1 MKIVV
6 VGAKGTLGSA
16 IANYWNDPRVERR
29 IAANVGGSVVE
40 SNDVVIPL
48 NLPDFDLCSRLFV
61 VETLSDF
68 KPDVVVN
75 AAGVNLIDWLE
86 TRANTARNV
95 HANAVAN
102 LKEAVRRT
110 GALLVQFGCGE
121 IFFRDRLTR
130 LPEPNEGTKGAEKLQ
145 NGGDGGNGEGVGGGC
160 GETGASASSLI
171 LPNSATSQEV
181 VFDECA
187 TLQEVVFDEWGNARP
202 ILTIAPDAPAFSELD
217 TPNPASVYAKTK
229 LESERIAAEAP
240 KSLILRTSSI
250 FGETTEYS
258 SGNLV
263 ESLLKAFK
271 RTRRLSALNDKI
283 VEPTW
288 AVDVLCALKTLVRT
302 GATGLYHLSGGSRGT
317 ARDVAE
323 FIAER
328 RGLTNVQIA
337 GISSKEY
344 GFSAP
349 QSAFTALRSIKY
361 GDLDGV
367 YRLPD
372 WRSALGDYLDWRE
385 SGGK

>member
-6 VGAKGTLGSA
+6 VGAMGTLGSA

-29 IAANVGGSVVE
+29 IAANVGAPVAE

-121 IFFRDRLTR
+121 IFYRDRLTR
-130 LPEPNEGTKGAEKLQ
+130 LPEPNEGAKTLQ
-145 NGGDGGNGEGVGGGC
+145 NGENRRKGEGASDGR
-160 GETGASASSLI
+160 GENGTAASSLI
-171 LPNSATSQEV
+171 LPNSATS
-181 VFDECA
+181 
-187 TLQEVVFDEWGNARP
+187 QEVVFDEWGNARP

-217 TPNPASVYAKTK
+217 KPNPASVYAKTK

-349 QSAFTALRSIKY
+349 QSAFTALRSVKY
-361 GDLDGV
+361 GELDGV

-372 WRSALGDYLDWRE
+372 WRSALADYLDWRDD
-385 SGGK
+385 GGK

>member
-29 IAANVGGSVVE
+29 IAANVGASVVE

-110 GALLVQFGCGE
+110 GSLLVQFGCGE
-121 IFFRDRLTR
+121 VFYRDRLTR
-130 LPEPNEGTKGAEKLQ
+130 LPEPNEGMKTLQ
-145 NGGDGGNGEGVGGGC
+145 NGENGRNGEGNNGGNGVVG
-160 GETGASASSLI
+160 ENGAAASSLI

-181 VFDECA
+181 VFDE
-187 TLQEVVFDEWGNARP
+187 WGNARP
-202 ILTIAPDAPAFSELD
+202 VLTIAPDASAFSELD
-217 TPNPASVYAKTK
+217 KPNPASVYAKTK
-229 LESERIAAEAP
+229 LESERIAAEAS

-328 RGLTNVQIA
+328 RGLANVQIA

-344 GFSAP
+344 GFTAP
-349 QSAFTALRSIKY
+349 QSAFTALRSVKY

-372 WRSALGDYLDWRE
+372 WRSALADYLDWRVE
-385 SGGK
+385 K

>member
-1 MKIVV
+1 MEKGRGMKIVV
-6 VGAKGTLGSA
+6 VGAMGTLGSA

-29 IAANVGGSVVE
+29 IAANVGAPVVE

-110 GALLVQFGCGE
+110 GALLVQFGCAE
-121 IFFRDRLTR
+121 IFYRDRLTR
-130 LPEPNEGTKGAEKLQ
+130 LPEPNEGAESLQ
-145 NGGDGGNGEGVGGGC
+145 NRENGQKNE
-160 GETGASASSLI
+160 GASDGRGENGTTASSLI
-171 LPNSATSQEV
+171 LPNSATS
-181 VFDECA
+181 
-187 TLQEVVFDEWGNARP
+187 QEVVFDEWGNARP

-217 TPNPASVYAKTK
+217 KPNPASVYAKTK

-349 QSAFTALRSIKY
+349 QSAFTALRSVKY
-361 GDLDGV
+361 GDLDDV

-372 WRSALGDYLDWRE
+372 WRSALADYLDWRE

>member
-6 VGAKGTLGSA
+6 VGAMGTLGSA

-29 IAANVGGSVVE
+29 IAANVGAPVVE

-110 GALLVQFGCGE
+110 GALLVQFGCAE
-121 IFFRDRLTR
+121 IFYRDRLTR
-130 LPEPNEGTKGAEKLQ
+130 LPEPNEGAESLQ
-145 NGGDGGNGEGVGGGC
+145 NRENGQKNE
-160 GETGASASSLI
+160 GASDGRGENGTTASSLI
-171 LPNSATSQEV
+171 LPNSATS
-181 VFDECA
+181 
-187 TLQEVVFDEWGNARP
+187 QEVVFDEWGNARP

-217 TPNPASVYAKTK
+217 KPNPASVYAKTK

-349 QSAFTALRSIKY
+349 QSAFTALRSVKY
-361 GDLDGV
+361 GDLDDV

-372 WRSALGDYLDWRE
+372 WRSALADYLDWRE

>member
-29 IAANVGGSVVE
+29 IAERLGGSVVE
-40 SNDVVIPL
+40 SNDVIIPL

-110 GALLVQFGCGE
+110 GSLLVQFGCGE
-121 IFFRDRLTR
+121 IFYRDRLTR
-130 LPEPNEGTKGAEKLQ
+130 TPEPNEGAEGAKTLQ
-145 NGGDGGNGEGVGGGC
+145 NGGENKQNSEDLSGGRGENG
-160 GETGASASSLI
+160 AAPSSLI
-171 LPNSATSQEV
+171 LPNSATS
-181 VFDECA
+181 
-187 TLQEVVFDEWGNARP
+187 QEVVFDEWGNARP
-202 ILTIAPDAPAFSELD
+202 ILTIAPDAPAFSESD
-217 TPNPASVYAKTK
+217 KPNPASVYAKTK

-258 SGNLV
+258 SGNLA

-349 QSAFTALRSIKY
+349 QSAFTALRSVKY
-361 GDLDGV
+361 GELNGV
-367 YRLPD
+367 YPLPD
-372 WRSALGDYLDWRE
+372 WRSALADYLDWRD
-385 SGGK
+385 GAGK

>member
-29 IAANVGGSVVE
+29 IAANVGATVVE
-40 SNDVVIPL
+40 ADDVVIPL

-121 IFFRDRLTR
+121 IFYRDRLTR
-130 LPEPNEGTKGAEKLQ
+130 LPEPNEGAKTFQDEKDGR
-145 NGGDGGNGEGVGGGC
+145 NSEDGGEQ
-160 GETGASASSLI
+160 TPSSLI

-181 VFDECA
+181 VFDE
-187 TLQEVVFDEWGNARP
+187 WGNARP
-202 ILTIAPDAPAFSELD
+202 VLTIAPDAPAFSELD
-217 TPNPASVYAKTK
+217 KPNPASVYAKTK
-229 LESERIAAEAP
+229 LESERIAAEAS

-328 RGLTNVQIA
+328 RGLANVQIA

-344 GFSAP
+344 GFTAP
-349 QSAFTALRSIKY
+349 QSAFTALRSVKY

-372 WRSALGDYLDWRE
+372 WCSALADYLDWRDE
-385 SGGK
+385 K

>member
-6 VGAKGTLGSA
+6 VGAMGTLGSA

-29 IAANVGGSVVE
+29 IAANVGGPVVE

-110 GALLVQFGCGE
+110 GSLLVQFGCGE
-121 IFFRDRLTR
+121 IFYRDRLTR
-130 LPEPNEGTKGAEKLQ
+130 LPEPNEGAKSLQ
-145 NGGDGGNGEGVGGGC
+145 NGENGQNSEGGNVENR
-160 GETGASASSLI
+160 TAPSSLI
-171 LPNSATSQEV
+171 LPNSAAS
-181 VFDECA
+181 
-187 TLQEVVFDEWGNARP
+187 QEVVFDEWGNARP
-202 ILTIAPDAPAFSELD
+202 ILTIAPEAPAFSELD
-217 TPNPASVYAKTK
+217 KPNPASVYAKTK

-349 QSAFTALRSIKY
+349 QSAFTALRSVKY
-361 GDLDGV
+361 GELDGV

-372 WRSALGDYLDWRE
+372 WRSALADYLDWRE

>member
-6 VGAKGTLGSA
+6 VGAMGTLGSA

-29 IAANVGGSVVE
+29 IAANVGGPSVE

-110 GALLVQFGCGE
+110 GSLLVQFGCGE
-121 IFFRDRLTR
+121 IFYRDRLTR
-130 LPEPNEGTKGAEKLQ
+130 LPEPNEGAKTLQ
-145 NGGDGGNGEGVGGGC
+145 NGENGKKNE
-160 GETGASASSLI
+160 GASDGRGESGTAASSLI
-171 LPNSATSQEV
+171 LPNSANS
-181 VFDECA
+181 
-187 TLQEVVFDEWGNARP
+187 QEVVFDEWGNARP

-217 TPNPASVYAKTK
+217 KPNPASVYAKTK

-349 QSAFTALRSIKY
+349 QSAFTALRSAKY

-372 WRSALGDYLDWRE
+372 WRSALAEYLDWRE
-385 SGGK
+385 SGAK

>member
-29 IAANVGGSVVE
+29 IAANVGAPVVE

-110 GALLVQFGCGE
+110 GALLVQFGCAE
-121 IFFRDRLTR
+121 IFYRDRLTR
-130 LPEPNEGTKGAEKLQ
+130 LPEPNEGTKSLQ
-145 NGGDGGNGEGVGGGC
+145 NRGNGQKGEGAGDGRGENG
-160 GETGASASSLI
+160 TAASSLI
-171 LPNSATSQEV
+171 LPNSATS
-181 VFDECA
+181 
-187 TLQEVVFDEWGNARP
+187 QEVVFDEWGNARP

-217 TPNPASVYAKTK
+217 KPNPASVYAKTK

-349 QSAFTALRSIKY
+349 QSAFTALRSVKY
-361 GDLDGV
+361 GDLDDV

-372 WRSALGDYLDWRE
+372 WRSALADYLDWRE

>member
-1 MKIVV
+1 MEKGRGMKIVV
-6 VGAKGTLGSA
+6 VGAMGTLGSA

-29 IAANVGGSVVE
+29 IAANVGAPVVE

-110 GALLVQFGCGE
+110 GALLVQFGCAE
-121 IFFRDRLTR
+121 IFYRDRLTR
-130 LPEPNEGTKGAEKLQ
+130 LPEPNEGTKSLQ
-145 NGGDGGNGEGVGGGC
+145 NRGNGQKGEGAGDGRGENG
-160 GETGASASSLI
+160 TAASSLI
-171 LPNSATSQEV
+171 LPNSATS
-181 VFDECA
+181 
-187 TLQEVVFDEWGNARP
+187 QEVVFDEWGNARP

-217 TPNPASVYAKTK
+217 KPNPASVYAKTK

-349 QSAFTALRSIKY
+349 QSAFTALRSVKY
-361 GDLDGV
+361 GDLDDV

-372 WRSALGDYLDWRE
+372 WRSALADYLDWRE

>member
-1 MKIVV
+1 MEKGRGMKIVV
-6 VGAKGTLGSA
+6 VGAMGTLGSA

-29 IAANVGGSVVE
+29 IAANVGAPVVE

-110 GALLVQFGCGE
+110 GALLVQFGCAE
-121 IFFRDRLTR
+121 IFYRDRLTR
-130 LPEPNEGTKGAEKLQ
+130 LPEPNEGTKSLQ
-145 NGGDGGNGEGVGGGC
+145 NGGNGQKGEGAGDGR
-160 GETGASASSLI
+160 GENGTAASSLI
-171 LPNSATSQEV
+171 LPNSATS
-181 VFDECA
+181 
-187 TLQEVVFDEWGNARP
+187 QEVVFDEWGNARP

-217 TPNPASVYAKTK
+217 KPNPASVYAKTK

-349 QSAFTALRSIKY
+349 QSAFTALRSVKY
-361 GDLDGV
+361 GELDGV

-372 WRSALGDYLDWRE
+372 WRSALADYLDWRDG
-385 SGGK
+385 GGK

>member
-16 IANYWNDPRVERR
+16 IANYWNDSRVERR

-121 IFFRDRLTR
+121 IFYRDRLTR
-130 LPEPNEGTKGAEKLQ
+130 LPEPNEGTKTFQ
-145 NGGDGGNGEGVGGGC
+145 NGEKGGNDEGLSGGRVENG
-160 GETGASASSLI
+160 TAASSLI
-171 LPNSATSQEV
+171 LPNPASS
-181 VFDECA
+181 
-187 TLQEVVFDEWGNARP
+187 QEVVFDEWGNARP

-217 TPNPASVYAKTK
+217 KPNPASVYAKTK

-328 RGLTNVQIA
+328 RGLSNVQIA

-349 QSAFTALRSIKY
+349 QSAFTALRSVKY
-361 GDLDGV
+361 GELNGV

-372 WRSALGDYLDWRE
+372 WRSSLADYLDWRDG
-385 SGGK
+385 GGK

>member
-1 MKIVV
+1 MGEIGEKEGRGMKIVV

-29 IAANVGGSVVE
+29 IAANVGATVVE
-40 SNDVVIPL
+40 SDDVVIPL

-121 IFFRDRLTR
+121 IFYRDRLTR
-130 LPEPNEGTKGAEKLQ
+130 LPEPNEGAKTLQ
-145 NGGDGGNGEGVGGGC
+145 NSENGQAGEGQ
-160 GETGASASSLI
+160 APSSLI
-171 LPNSATSQEV
+171 LPDSATS
-181 VFDECA
+181 
-187 TLQEVVFDEWGNARP
+187 QEVVFDEWGNARP
-202 ILTIAPDAPAFSELD
+202 VLTIAPDAPAFSELD
-217 TPNPASVYAKTK
+217 KPNPASVYAKTK
-229 LESERIAAEAP
+229 LESERIAAEAS
-240 KSLILRTSSI
+240 KSLILRTSLI

-328 RGLTNVQIA
+328 RGLANVQIA

-344 GFSAP
+344 GFTAP
-349 QSAFTALRSIKY
+349 QSAFTALRSVKY

-372 WRSALGDYLDWRE
+372 WRSALADYLDWRDE
-385 SGGK
+385 K

>member
-16 IANYWNDPRVERR
+16 IANYWNDSRVERR
-29 IAANVGGSVVE
+29 IAANVGAPVVE
-40 SNDVVIPL
+40 SDDVVIPL

-121 IFFRDRLTR
+121 IFYRDRLTR
-130 LPEPNEGTKGAEKLQ
+130 LPEPNEEPKGAETLQ
-145 NGGDGGNGEGVGGGC
+145 NGENRGNGEDANGGRD
-160 GETGASASSLI
+160 ENGATSSSLI

-181 VFDECA
+181 VFDE
-187 TLQEVVFDEWGNARP
+187 WGNARP
-202 ILTIAPDAPAFSELD
+202 ILTISPDASAFSELD
-217 TPNPASVYAKTK
+217 KPNPASVYAKTK

-288 AVDVLCALKTLVRT
+288 AVDVLCALKTLLRT

-328 RGLTNVQIA
+328 RGLSNVQIA

-344 GFSAP
+344 GFTAP
-349 QSAFTALRSIKY
+349 QSAFTALRSVKY

-372 WRSALGDYLDWRE
+372 WRSALADYLAWRD
-385 SGGK
+385 GGEK

>member
-29 IAANVGGSVVE
+29 IAANVGASVVE
-40 SNDVVIPL
+40 SDDVVIPL

-110 GALLVQFGCGE
+110 GSLLVQFGCGE
-121 IFFRDRLTR
+121 VFYRDRLTR
-130 LPEPNEGTKGAEKLQ
+130 LPEPNEGVKTLQ
-145 NGGDGGNGEGVGGGC
+145 NGENGRNNENANGGRSENG
-160 GETGASASSLI
+160 TAASSLI

-181 VFDECA
+181 VFDE
-187 TLQEVVFDEWGNARP
+187 WGNARP
-202 ILTIAPDAPAFSELD
+202 VLTIAPDAPAFSELD
-217 TPNPASVYAKTK
+217 KPNPASVYAKTK

-328 RGLTNVQIA
+328 RGLANVQIA

-344 GFSAP
+344 GFTAP
-349 QSAFTALRSIKY
+349 QSAFTALRSVKY

-372 WRSALGDYLDWRE
+372 WRSALADYLDWRVE
-385 SGGK
+385 K

>member
-29 IAANVGGSVVE
+29 IAANVGASVVE
-40 SNDVVIPL
+40 SDDVVIPL

-110 GALLVQFGCGE
+110 GSLLVQFGCGE
-121 IFFRDRLTR
+121 VFYRDRLTR
-130 LPEPNEGTKGAEKLQ
+130 LPEPNEGTKTLQ
-145 NGGDGGNGEGVGGGC
+145 NGENERNGEGNNGGNGVVG
-160 GETGASASSLI
+160 ENGAAASSLI
-171 LPNSATSQEV
+171 LPDFATS
-181 VFDECA
+181 
-187 TLQEVVFDEWGNARP
+187 QEVVFDEWGNARP
-202 ILTIAPDAPAFSELD
+202 VLTIAPDASAFSELD
-217 TPNPASVYAKTK
+217 KPNPASVYAKTK

-328 RGLTNVQIA
+328 RGLANVQIA

-344 GFSAP
+344 GFTAP
-349 QSAFTALRSIKY
+349 QSAFTALRSVKY

-372 WRSALGDYLDWRE
+372 WRSALADYLDWRVE
-385 SGGK
+385 K

>member
-1 MKIVV
+1 MEKGREMKIVV
-6 VGAKGTLGSA
+6 VGAMGTLGSA

-29 IAANVGGSVVE
+29 IAANVGASVVE

-110 GALLVQFGCGE
+110 GALLVQFGCAE
-121 IFFRDRLTR
+121 IFYRDRLTR
-130 LPEPNEGTKGAEKLQ
+130 LPEPNEGAESFQ
-145 NGGDGGNGEGVGGGC
+145 NGENGQKDE
-160 GETGASASSLI
+160 GASDGRGENGTTASSLI
-171 LPNSATSQEV
+171 LPNSATS
-181 VFDECA
+181 
-187 TLQEVVFDEWGNARP
+187 QEVVFDEWGNARP

-217 TPNPASVYAKTK
+217 KPNPASVYAKTK

-349 QSAFTALRSIKY
+349 QSAFTALRSVKY
-361 GDLDGV
+361 GELDGV

-372 WRSALGDYLDWRE
+372 WRSALADYLDWRDD
-385 SGGK
+385 GGK

>member
-16 IANYWNDPRVERR
+16 IANYWNDSRIERR
-29 IAANVGGSVVE
+29 IAANVGAPVVE

-110 GALLVQFGCGE
+110 GAFLVQFGCGE
-121 IFFRDRLTR
+121 IFYRDRLTR
-130 LPEPNEGTKGAEKLQ
+130 LPEPNEGAKGAKTLQ
-145 NGGDGGNGEGVGGGC
+145 NSESGGNDEGLSGGRGEN
-160 GETGASASSLI
+160 GAAASSLI
-171 LPNSATSQEV
+171 LPNSATS
-181 VFDECA
+181 
-187 TLQEVVFDEWGNARP
+187 QEVVFDEWGNARP

-217 TPNPASVYAKTK
+217 KPNPASVYAKTK

-328 RGLTNVQIA
+328 RGLANVQIA

-349 QSAFTALRSIKY
+349 QSAFTALRSVKY
-361 GDLDGV
+361 GELDGV

-372 WRSALGDYLDWRE
+372 WRSALADYLDWRDG
-385 SGGK
+385 SGK

>member
-6 VGAKGTLGSA
+6 VGAMGTLGSA
-16 IANYWNDPRVERR
+16 IAKYWNDPRVERR
-29 IAANVGGSVVE
+29 IAAGVGGSVVE
-40 SNDVVIPL
+40 SSDVVIPL

-86 TRANTARNV
+86 TRANTARNA

-121 IFFRDRLTR
+121 IFYRDRLTR
-130 LPEPNEGTKGAEKLQ
+130 TPEPNEGAFEGK
-145 NGGDGGNGEGVGGGC
+145 NGENGKNERLFEVGG
-160 GETGASASSLI
+160 ERQSSPAF
-171 LPNSATSQEV
+171 PNSVNSREV
-181 VFDECA
+181 A
-187 TLQEVVFDEWGNARP
+187 FDEWGNARP
-202 ILTIAPDAPAFSELD
+202 ILTIDPSAPAFSELD
-217 TPNPASVYAKTK
+217 KPNPASVYAKTK

-240 KSLILRTSSI
+240 RSLILRTSSI

-271 RTRRLSALNDKI
+271 RTRRLFALNDKI

-288 AVDVLCALKTLVRT
+288 AVDVLCALKTLVRA
-302 GATGLYHLSGGSRGT
+302 GATGLYHLGGASRGT
-317 ARDVAE
+317 PRDVAE
-323 FIAER
+323 FVAER

-337 GISSKEY
+337 GISSQEY
-344 GFSAP
+344 GISAP
-349 QSAFTALRSIKY
+349 QSAFTALRSVKY

-372 WRSALGDYLDWRE
+372 WRSALADYLVWRDG
-385 SGGK
+385 GGK

>member
-16 IANYWNDPRVERR
+16 IANYWNDSRVERR
-29 IAANVGGSVVE
+29 IAANVGAPVVE

-68 KPDVVVN
+68 KPDVVFN

-121 IFFRDRLTR
+121 IFYRDRLTR
-130 LPEPNEGTKGAEKLQ
+130 LPEPNEGVKGEETLQ
-145 NGGDGGNGEGVGGGC
+145 NGENGED
-160 GETGASASSLI
+160 GEGASAGRNGNEATASSLI
-171 LPNSATSQEV
+171 LPNSATSQEL
-181 VFDECA
+181 VFD
-187 TLQEVVFDEWGNARP
+187 DWGNARP
-202 ILTIAPDAPAFSELD
+202 VLTIAPDAPAFSELD
-217 TPNPASVYAKTK
+217 MPNPASVYAKTK

-328 RGLTNVQIA
+328 RGLANVQIA

-349 QSAFTALRSIKY
+349 QSAFTA
-361 GDLDGV
+361 
-367 YRLPD
+367 
-372 WRSALGDYLDWRE
+372 
-385 SGGK
+385 

>member
-1 MKIVV
+1 MEKGRGMKIVV
-6 VGAKGTLGSA
+6 VGAMGTLGSA

-29 IAANVGGSVVE
+29 IAANVGAPVVE

-110 GALLVQFGCGE
+110 GALLVQFGCAE
-121 IFFRDRLTR
+121 IFYRDRLTR
-130 LPEPNEGTKGAEKLQ
+130 LPEPNEGTKTLQ
-145 NGGDGGNGEGVGGGC
+145 DGEDGQNSEGGNGQ
-160 GETGASASSLI
+160 TPSSLI
-171 LPNSATSQEV
+171 LPNSAAS
-181 VFDECA
+181 
-187 TLQEVVFDEWGNARP
+187 QEVVFDEWGNARP
-202 ILTIAPDAPAFSELD
+202 ILTISPDAPAFSELD
-217 TPNPASVYAKTK
+217 KPNPASVYAKTK

-302 GATGLYHLSGGSRGT
+302 GATGLYHLSGDSRGT

-328 RGLTNVQIA
+328 RGFANVQIA

-349 QSAFTALRSIKY
+349 QSAFTALRSVKY
-361 GDLDGV
+361 GELDGV

-372 WRSALGDYLDWRE
+372 WRSALADYLDWRDG
-385 SGGK
+385 GGK

>member
-6 VGAKGTLGSA
+6 VGAMGTLGSA

-29 IAANVGGSVVE
+29 IAANVGAPVVE

-110 GALLVQFGCGE
+110 GALLVQFGCAE
-121 IFFRDRLTR
+121 IFYRDRLTR
-130 LPEPNEGTKGAEKLQ
+130 LPEPNEGAESLQ
-145 NGGDGGNGEGVGGGC
+145 NRENGQKNE
-160 GETGASASSLI
+160 GASDGRGENGTTASSLI
-171 LPNSATSQEV
+171 LPNSATS
-181 VFDECA
+181 
-187 TLQEVVFDEWGNARP
+187 QEVVFDEWGNARP

-217 TPNPASVYAKTK
+217 KPNPASVYAKTK

-349 QSAFTALRSIKY
+349 QSAFTALRSVKY

-372 WRSALGDYLDWRE
+372 WCSALADYLDWRDD
-385 SGGK
+385 GGK

>member
-29 IAANVGGSVVE
+29 IAANVGAPVVE
-40 SNDVVIPL
+40 SDDVVIPL

-86 TRANTARNV
+86 TRANTARNA

-110 GALLVQFGCGE
+110 GSLLVQFGCGE
-121 IFFRDRLTR
+121 IFYRDRLTR
-130 LPEPNEGTKGAEKLQ
+130 LPEPNEGAGTVQ
-145 NGGDGGNGEGVGGGC
+145 NGGNGQNGEDWKRGNGENDRVP
-160 GETGASASSLI
+160 SSLI

-181 VFDECA
+181 VFDE
-187 TLQEVVFDEWGNARP
+187 WGNARP
-202 ILTIAPDAPAFSELD
+202 VLTISPDAPAFSELD
-217 TPNPASVYAKTK
+217 KPNPASVYAKTK
-229 LESERIAAEAP
+229 LESERIAAEAS

-288 AVDVLCALKTLVRT
+288 AVDVLCSLKTLVRT

-317 ARDVAE
+317 VRDVAE

-328 RGLTNVQIA
+328 RGLTDIQIA

-344 GFSAP
+344 GFTAP
-349 QSAFTALRSIKY
+349 QSAFTALRSVKY
-361 GDLDGV
+361 NDLDGV

-372 WRSALGDYLDWRE
+372 WRSALADYLDWRD
-385 SGGK
+385 GGAK

>member
-1 MKIVV
+1 MEKGRGMKIVV
-6 VGAKGTLGSA
+6 VGAMGTLGSA

-29 IAANVGGSVVE
+29 IAANVGAPVVE
-40 SNDVVIPL
+40 SNDVVSPL

-110 GALLVQFGCGE
+110 GALLVQFGCAE
-121 IFFRDRLTR
+121 IFYRDRLTR
-130 LPEPNEGTKGAEKLQ
+130 LPEPNEGTKTLQ
-145 NGGDGGNGEGVGGGC
+145 DGEDGQNSEGGNGQ
-160 GETGASASSLI
+160 TPSSLI
-171 LPNSATSQEV
+171 LPNSAAS
-181 VFDECA
+181 
-187 TLQEVVFDEWGNARP
+187 QEVVFDEWGNARP
-202 ILTIAPDAPAFSELD
+202 ILTISPDAPAFSELD
-217 TPNPASVYAKTK
+217 KPNPASVYAKTK

-302 GATGLYHLSGGSRGT
+302 GATGLYHLSGDSRGT

-328 RGLTNVQIA
+328 RGFANVQIA

-349 QSAFTALRSIKY
+349 QSAFTALRSVKY
-361 GDLDGV
+361 GELDGV

-372 WRSALGDYLDWRE
+372 WRSALADYLDWRDG
-385 SGGK
+385 GGK

>member
-6 VGAKGTLGSA
+6 VGAMGTLGSA

-110 GALLVQFGCGE
+110 GSLLVQFGCGE
-121 IFFRDRLTR
+121 IFYRDRLTR
-130 LPEPNEGTKGAEKLQ
+130 LPEPNEGAKSLQ
-145 NGGDGGNGEGVGGGC
+145 NGENGQNSEGGNVENR
-160 GETGASASSLI
+160 TAPSSLI
-171 LPNSATSQEV
+171 LPNSAAS
-181 VFDECA
+181 
-187 TLQEVVFDEWGNARP
+187 QEVVFDEWGNARP

-217 TPNPASVYAKTK
+217 KPNPASVYAKTK

-288 AVDVLCALKTLVRT
+288 AVDVLCALKTLVRN

-328 RGLTNVQIA
+328 RGLTNVQVA

-344 GFSAP
+344 GFTAP
-349 QSAFTALRSIKY
+349 QSAFTALRSVKY

-372 WRSALGDYLDWRE
+372 WRSALADYLDWRE

>member
-6 VGAKGTLGSA
+6 VGSMGTLGSA
-16 IANYWNDPRVERR
+16 IAKFWNDSRVERR
-29 IAANVGGSVVE
+29 IAANVGASVVE
-40 SNDVVIPL
+40 SDDVVIPL

-86 TRANTARNV
+86 TRANTARNA

-121 IFFRDRLTR
+121 IFYRDRLTR
-130 LPEPNEGTKGAEKLQ
+130 LPEPNEGA
-145 NGGDGGNGEGVGGGC
+145 NGGKNAENGQNREDGGRQ
-160 GETGASASSLI
+160 SSLI

-181 VFDECA
+181 VFDE
-187 TLQEVVFDEWGNARP
+187 WGNARP
-202 ILTIAPDAPAFSELD
+202 ILTISPDAPAFSELD
-217 TPNPASVYAKTK
+217 KPNPASVYAKTK

-323 FIAER
+323 FIAVR
-328 RGLTNVQIA
+328 RGLANVQIA

-344 GFSAP
+344 GFTAP
-349 QSAFTALRSIKY
+349 QSAFTALRSVKY
-361 GDLDGV
+361 GDLGGV

-372 WRSALGDYLDWRE
+372 WRSALADYLDWRD
-385 SGGK
+385 GGGM